1 MGINFPFWIGENHDS
16 YAIGHRSP
24 LQRKIDNIDP
34 RNETGSTSSFSIN
47 RPLRGHFRRRLE
59 TGGGEG
65 KLARGEISLITRTQ
79 SCVLPSSLLLTR
91 LPRHVDDNT
100 YSGWIRVQMHI
111 CIRGASGETSG
122 TSKGRSASVS
132 DLLKR
137 KSLRPTSLHSIPSFH
152 LPAVSAFVS
161 PVASV

>member
-1 MGINFPFWIGENHDS
+1 MNFRFWIGKNHGS
-16 YAIGHRSP
+16 YAIGRRSP

-59 TGGGEG
+59 TGGG
-65 KLARGEISLITRTQ
+65 KSARGEISLITRTQ

-91 LPRHVDDNT
+91 LPRDVDDNT
-100 YSGWIRVQMHI
+100 YGGWIRVQLHI
-111 CIRGASGETSG
+111 CIRGASGETSRR

-132 DLLKR
+132 DAQTQV
-137 KSLRPTSLHSIPSFH
+137 SPTDFSPLHSVFPPP
-152 LPAVSAFVS
+152 PAASAFVS
-161 PVASV
+161 PVVSV